1 MQERDDQPLTLGAT
15 SRDLKS
21 YQTISM
27 PDQKA
32 EKSTRWAQA
41 TSFQLV
47 YSMVNTGMA
56 LCILPLEADRL
67 NEGNGSIW
75 VGIYLVICG
84 STQLICPLA
93 GKISDLHE
101 SEWGRR
107 RPFIVAGTFAAI
119 MSLAIIQAAS
129 ANLWPITFMVGLLFA
144 QISLNVVFAVQ
155 CGLPADIQSGVWG
168 PRDPV
173 KGRECT
179 GIVSG
184 YVAAHSFI
192 GSLSAVAVVVAAQ
205 GMPLQVQ
212 YTCFMACLA
221 IVCTLVCCSV
231 QEESTVYLAGRPVP
245 PRPEVPKMSI
255 AEMIMGSF
263 YLDLDGD
270 RDFFW
275 VCFGRCFYYVST
287 SVAVFLLYYIRDMLH
302 VSDEDELRTKLAT
315 LIVTAQLVGALVTLP
330 AGRASNA
337 FGRKPVLYVACC
349 MMAFT
354 FLLWIMA
361 PTLSPEHRWPMVLF
375 AGVSYGVGSGS
386 YLSVD
391 YALAM
396 DCLPKGKSYAEAFG
410 LWGVAGFFGSTV
422 GPMIG
427 GFILAST
434 QIDSSDGKPTKEG
447 HYGYIGYAL
456 DMFVL
461 GVVMNSVVIWATSR
475 IQATA
480 AQAQ

>member
-1 MQERDDQPLTLGAT
+1 
-15 SRDLKS
+15 
-21 YQTISM
+21 
-27 PDQKA
+27 
-32 EKSTRWAQA
+32 
-41 TSFQLV
+41 
-47 YSMVNTGMA
+47 
-56 LCILPLEADRL
+56 
-67 NEGNGSIW
+67 
-75 VGIYLVICG
+75 
-84 STQLICPLA
+84 
-93 GKISDLHE
+93 
-101 SEWGRR
+101 
-107 RPFIVAGTFAAI
+107 
-119 MSLAIIQAAS
+119 
-129 ANLWPITFMVGLLFA
+129 
-144 QISLNVVFAVQ
+144 
-155 CGLPADIQSGVWG
+155 
-168 PRDPV
+168 
-173 KGRECT
+173 
-179 GIVSG
+179 
-184 YVAAHSFI
+184 
-192 GSLSAVAVVVAAQ
+192 
-205 GMPLQVQ
+205 
-212 YTCFMACLA
+212 
-221 IVCTLVCCSV
+221 
-231 QEESTVYLAGRPVP
+231 
-245 PRPEVPKMSI
+245 
-255 AEMIMGSF
+255 
-263 YLDLDGD
+263 
-270 RDFFW
+270 
-275 VCFGRCFYYVST
+275 
-287 SVAVFLLYYIRDMLH
+287 
-302 VSDEDELRTKLAT
+302 
-315 LIVTAQLVGALVTLP
+315 VGALVTLP

-434 QIDSSDGKPTKEG
+434 QIDIVADTLSWDCLRLTKEG